1 MCYSS
6 KRIRVVCPTA
16 VAAINIGGSTIHSL
30 FNLPLSDFFIFDELY
45 VALSR
50 TRHKAD
56 IHIPKRIDEADI
68 IIDDRIVEF
77 LE

>member
-1 MCYSS
+1 MS
-6 KRIRVVCPTA
+6 KGA
-16 VAAINIGGSTIHSL
+16 FASGK
-30 FNLPLSDFFIFDELY
+30 LY

-56 IHIPKRIDEADI
+56 IHIPKRIDESDA

-77 LE
+77 LG

>member
-1 MCYSS
+1 MS
-6 KRIRVVCPTA
+6 KGA
-16 VAAINIGGSTIHSL
+16 FASGQ
-30 FNLPLSDFFIFDELY
+30 LY

-56 IHIPKRIDEADI
+56 IHIPKRIDESDA

-77 LE
+77 LG

>member
-1 MCYSS
+1 MEVETIFAILNINMDMYFKK
-6 KRIRVVCPTA
+6 KRI
-16 VAAINIGGSTIHSL
+16 
-30 FNLPLSDFFIFDELY
+30 Y

-77 LE
+77 LG